1 MRFPDINVIDRSVLD
16 VKKLKDLDD
25 RDDVAYW
32 RSLPPLERMKG
43 LEVLR
48 QSMYNYDPD
57 TARLSRVFE
66 VVRPVQR

>member
-1 MRFPDINVIDRSVLD
+1 MRIPDKNVMDRTVLE
-16 VKKLKDLDD
+16 VKNLKDLDD

-57 TARLSRVFE
+57 TARLSRVLE
-66 VVRPVQR
+66 VVRPS